1 MMDETIDIVYT
12 WCDAADAK
20 WAAKKDAFARSC
32 GLPAD
37 SKANAACRFAA
48 GEDLRFSLRS
58 VERCAPWIGFVFL
71 VVDDDATLPVW
82 LDEGNPKLR
91 VVRHS
96 EIIPARYLPTFASS
110 CIEHHLARIPGL
122 SERFL
127 CANDDTMFYRKVE
140 PSFFYAPDGLPY
152 CRYAG
157 KPRPADWKPANPYES
172 RLRRALDLVM
182 SRHPHQGRQLRS
194 AAVRY
199 PHHNIDAYL
208 KSDMLATF
216 DLYSDEIAKTLGS
229 HFRTKDA
236 VQRAVYYY
244 EALATG
250 RGHYRLAR
258 RAVGVRRSWIRRLL
272 RPAYAESLQFVRRRW
287 KTGLDE
293 LRQWRPGLFCFN
305 DTLEITDDD
314 RAGLVEV
321 YRELFPDRSSFEKPG
336 VLA

>member
-96 EIIPARYLPTFASS
+96 EIIPARYLPTFDSS

>member
-1 MMDETIDIVYT
+1 MDAPVDIVYT

-20 WAAKKDAFARSC
+20 WAAKKDAVARYC
-32 GLPAD
+32 GLPPD

-48 GEDLRFSLRS
+48 GVDLKFSLRS
-58 VERCAPWIGFVFL
+58 AEICAPWIRTVFL
-71 VVDDDATLPVW
+71 VVDDDAALPAW
-82 LDEGNPKLR
+82 LNPENPKLR

-96 EIIPARYLPTFASS
+96 EIIPSRYLPTFDSS
-110 CIEHHLARIPGL
+110 CIEHHLAHIPGL

-157 KPRPADWKPANPYES
+157 KPRPVDWKPANPYES

-182 SRHPHQGRQLRS
+182 SRHPDPGRQLRS

-216 DLYSDEIAKTLGS
+216 DLYSGEIEKTLGL
-229 HFRTKDA
+229 HFRTKDT

-258 RAVGVRRSWIRRLL
+258 RAVGVKRSWIRSLL
-272 RPAYAESLQFVRRRW
+272 RPAYAESLQFVRKRW

-305 DTLEITDDD
+305 DTLEITDED
-314 RAGLVEV
+314 RAGLVKV
-321 YRELFPDRSSFEKPG
+321 YGELFPDKSSFEKQG
-336 VLA
+336 ERA